1 MAFFFFSGE
10 PGDVLYPNLNT
21 IRIIVQIPSTKRCQ
35 IQNLRAKFLVE
46 KKGPKLF
53 LSIHS
58 PCLKSNSVWK
68 LGFSEK
74 TLKNKIY
81 LFINPRPSS
90 LKQISLFIKLKSHSQ
105 IHVLFFDPHF
115 QEIAQLVLAFLQYKL
130 SHFHCQ

>member
-21 IRIIVQIPSTKRCQ
+21 IRIIVQIPSTVKSR
-35 IQNLRAKFLVE
+35 NLIAKFLVE

-90 LKQISLFIKLKSHSQ
+90 RKQISLFITLKSHSQ

>member
-21 IRIIVQIPSTKRCQ
+21 IRIIVQIPSTVKSR
-35 IQNLRAKFLVE
+35 NLIAKFLVE

-90 LKQISLFIKLKSHSQ
+90 QKQISLLIKLKSHSQ